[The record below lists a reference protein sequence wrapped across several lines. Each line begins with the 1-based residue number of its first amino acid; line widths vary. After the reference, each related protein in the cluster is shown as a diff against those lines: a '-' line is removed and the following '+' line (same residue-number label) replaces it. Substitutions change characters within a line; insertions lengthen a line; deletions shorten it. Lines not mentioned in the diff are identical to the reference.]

1 MKYSNDAITQGVLE
15 IFEAINR
22 IPRKSKNEEKISQW
36 LLNWGVEHGFMSE
49 MDQVRNVLIR
59 VPATPGY
66 EDKPVVTLQGHMD
79 MVCVK
84 DPEVVHDFFK
94 DPITMKVEDGW
105 LKANGTTLG
114 ADNGIALAIAM
125 YLATDKNAQHGA
137 LELLFTV
144 DEETGLTGAAAVKEG
159 WLAGK
164 YLLNIDSE
172 DEGVFTIGCAGG
184 EETKLYY
191 PLELTEPT
199 EGFKAMQLKVSKLMG
214 GHSGVMIT
222 EQQANAIQI
231 ANRLMIEL
239 DSACD
244 IEISNYHG
252 GIAHNAV
259 PHNAEIDFY
268 INPDDIEDAKEII
281 AECQETMRK
290 EFITSDPNMT
300 FELLEVQRKEQVF
313 TREFATK
320 IVQVL
325 AVFPHGI
332 FRMSKQIKDLVET
345 SNNLALINTA
355 DDQITITSSQRSSV
369 MSMLQVLTDKIHFLG
384 FLTGAKVE
392 NRDPYNAWEPIWDS
406 TLLDKT
412 KATYKKITGHEPV
425 IEVIH
430 AGLECGLIGS
440 KYPEMEMISMGPTI
454 RNVHTPREELLI
466 EDIAKIY
473 TFIKELLLVV

>member
-1 MKYSNDAITQGVLE
+1 MKYSEDAITQGVLE
-15 IFEAINR
+15 IFEAINK
-22 IPRKSKNEEKISQW
+22 IPRKSKNEEEISEW
-36 LLNWGVEHGFMSE
+36 LLKWGLENGFQAE
-49 MDQVRNVLIR
+49 MDHVRNVLIR
-59 VPATPGY
+59 VPASAGF

-84 DPEVVHDFFK
+84 DLNVEHDFFK
-94 DPITMKVEDGW
+94 DPITMKIEDGW

-125 YLATDKNAQHGA
+125 YLATDKKAQHGP

-144 DEETGLTGAAAVKEG
+144 DEETGLTGAAALKEN
-159 WLAGK
+159 WLEGK

-172 DEGVFTIGCAGG
+172 DEGIFTIGCAGG
-184 EETKLYY
+184 EETRLYY
-191 PLELTEPT
+191 PLELTDPT
-199 EGFKAMQLKVSKLMG
+199 EGFKAMQVKVSNLMG
-214 GHSGVMIT
+214 GHSGVMIN

-231 ANRLMIEL
+231 ANRAIIEL

-259 PHNAEIDFY
+259 PHNAEIDIY
-268 INPDDIEDAKEII
+268 INPDDIDDAQKIL
-281 AECQETMRK
+281 AQCQETMRK
-290 EFITSDPNMT
+290 EFITSDPKMT
-300 FELLEVQRKEQVF
+300 IELLEVTGKEKVF
-313 TREFATK
+313 TPEFASK
-320 IVQVL
+320 IMQVL

-345 SNNLALINTA
+345 SNNLALINTE
-355 DDQITITSSQRSSV
+355 DQQIVLTSSQRSSV

-384 FLTGAKVE
+384 FLTNAKVE

-406 TLLDKT
+406 TLLRKT
-412 KATYKKITGHEPV
+412 KETFKKINGKEPK

-454 RNVHTPREELLI
+454 KNVHTPREQLLV

-473 TFIKELLLVV
+473 TFIKELLLAI

>member
-1 MKYSNDAITQGVLE
+1 MKYSEDAITQGVLE
-15 IFEAINR
+15 IFEAINM

-36 LLNWGVEHGFMSE
+36 LLDWGLQHGFQAE

-59 VPATPGY
+59 VPATSGY

-84 DPEVVHDFFK
+84 DLEIEHDFFK
-94 DPITMKVEDGW
+94 DPITMRVEDGW

-125 YLATDKNAQHGA
+125 YLATDKEAQHGP

-144 DEETGLTGAAAVKEG
+144 DEETGLTGAAALKEN
-159 WLAGK
+159 WLKGK

-184 EETKLYY
+184 EETRLYY
-191 PLELTEPT
+191 PLELTDPT
-199 EGFKAMQLKVSKLMG
+199 EGFKAMQVKVSNLMG
-214 GHSGVMIT
+214 GHSGVMIN

-231 ANRLMIEL
+231 ANRVMIEL

-244 IEISNYHG
+244 LEISNYHG

-259 PHNAEIDFY
+259 PHNAEIDIY
-268 INPDDIEDAKEII
+268 IDPADIEDAQEII

-290 EFITSDPNMT
+290 EFITSDPKMKI
-300 FELLEVQRKEQVF
+300 ELIEVAGKDQVF

-320 IVQVL
+320 ITQVL
-325 AVFPHGI
+325 AVYPHGI

-355 DDQITITSSQRSSV
+355 DNQIVITSSQRSSV

-406 TLLDKT
+406 NLLDKT
-412 KATYKKITGHEPV
+412 KATYKKITGNEPK

-454 RNVHTPREELLI
+454 KNVHTPREELLI
-466 EDIAKIY
+466 EDIARIY

>member
-1 MKYSNDAITQGVLE
+1 MKYSEDSITQGVLE
-15 IFEAINR
+15 IFEAINK
-22 IPRKSKNEEKISQW
+22 IPRKSKNEEQISQW
-36 LLNWGVEHGFMSE
+36 LLNWGKEQGFQTE
-49 MDQVRNVLIR
+49 MDHVRNVLIR
-59 VPATPGY
+59 VPASPGY
-66 EDKPVVTLQGHMD
+66 EDKAVVTLQGHMD

-84 DPEVVHDFFK
+84 DPETVHDFFK

-125 YLATDKNAQHGA
+125 YLATDKEAKHGP

-144 DEETGLTGAAAVKEG
+144 DEETGLTGAAALEEN
-159 WLAGK
+159 WLEGK

-172 DEGVFTIGCAGG
+172 DEGIFTIGCAGG
-184 EETKLYY
+184 EETRLYY

-199 EGFKAMQLKVSKLMG
+199 EGFKAMQVKVSKLMG
-214 GHSGVMIT
+214 GHSGVMIN

-231 ANRLMIEL
+231 ANRVLIEL

-259 PHNAEIDFY
+259 PHNAEIDIY
-268 INPDDIEDAKEII
+268 INPDDIEDAKDII
-281 AECQETMRK
+281 AQCQETMRK

-300 FELLEVQRKEQVF
+300 IELIASEGKGKVF
-313 TREFATK
+313 TPEFASK
-320 IVQVL
+320 IMQVL

-345 SNNLALINTA
+345 SNNLALINTE
-355 DDQITITSSQRSSV
+355 DDQIVITSSQRSSV
-369 MSMLQVLTDKIHFLG
+369 MSMLQVLTNKIHFLG

-406 TLLDKT
+406 NLLDKT
-412 KATYKKITGHEPV
+412 KATYKKITGREPI

-466 EDIAKIY
+466 EDISKIY